1 MDCSLR
7 TQFNSL
13 AWSWSLTIHL
23 CVPYLSKLTPVF
35 SITLPH
41 WHAHH
46 ILFSQLTCLFTCLRN
61 HQGLSHHLAFP
72 LLFPQPWMAPFPVPS
87 LHANALPPSQPSLGV
102 QQPIFR
108 EATWETAA
116 PPGWP
121 GGHIHW
127 GRCRVRKGCIS
138 QMRKGKFHPERGM
151 CVQGHAVVVLDDA
164 RASEAGVL
172 WSWVSCHREFQEGLP
187 ICISTHSCDPL
198 GLSSHGVLIL
208 SSAGAAWTV
217 HPESAS
223 PHAYTV
229 LIFITPWPLESPRK
243 ACEQQRSHSWLRY
256 IQSILGPLTY

>member
-23 CVPYLSKLTPVF
+23 CMPYLSKLTPVF

-87 LHANALPPSQPSLGV
+87 LHANALPPSQSSLGA

-127 GRCRVRKGCIS
+127 GRCQVRKGCIS
-138 QMRKGKFHPERGM
+138 QMRKEKFRPERGM
-151 CVQGHAVVVLDDA
+151 RVQWHAVVVLDDT

-172 WSWVSCHREFQEGLP
+172 WSWVSCHREVPGGSPHLYIHTELWPTGAQFPWGSDSEFCGGSLDSSSW
-187 ICISTHSCDPL
+187 ICISTCLHCTHIHNPL
-198 GLSSHGVLIL
+198 ATWIPQKSL
-208 SSAGAAWTV
+208 WTT
-217 HPESAS
+217 EKSFLA
-223 PHAYTV
+223 
-229 LIFITPWPLESPRK
+229 
-243 ACEQQRSHSWLRY
+243 
-256 IQSILGPLTY
+256 